1 MGGPCLQY
9 VRPPYGEHEER
20 LCPPCTDNFQ
30 VVPDGFEYDGIIWH
44 SVEQAFQS
52 LKFPMGSIAQ
62 LEIERAAPRPD
73 ESDASYSMRTWSL
86 GQPRRDTS
94 MREDWEQVK
103 VKVMTVLNIAKYASS
118 VDFCFDLIE
127 TGTNRILGQPSTW
140 KWSYWNAAIQTYI
153 RTELHKG
160 TDLHELLQIIDVME
174 PEQVELLLS
183 ECYDFNAS
191 SEAFRNHATGTFE
204 LAQVTYSCNP
214 PSAVIPQDST
224 NYAISLFNG
233 ELVMAD
239 VHDFQATF
247 NRYQPD
253 VVITMSSK
261 PPALPE
267 VAYEGE
273 WLFRNFG
280 GYDLLNMDAMGT
292 IANEAIDALQLGKTV
307 LIHCLHGQDRT
318 GIIAAALIYAGY
330 DHPDIDDRLEIIMTK
345 ARIKKDGYWFGPN
358 GAMRGY
364 DYQRRAKMLALHTKQ
379 ARFMRK

>member
-30 VVPDGFEYDGIIWH
+30 VVPGGFEYDGILWH

-52 LKFPMGSIAQ
+52 LKFPIGSIAQ
-62 LEIERAAPRPD
+62 IEIERTAPRPD
-73 ESDASYSMRTWSL
+73 ESETSYSMRTWSL

-94 MREDWEQVK
+94 MHEDWEQVK

-140 KWSYWNAAIQTYI
+140 KWPYWNAAIQTYI

-191 SEAFRNHATGTFE
+191 SEAFRTMQQAPLSSHRSPFLATL
-204 LAQVTYSCNP
+204 LAPSSHRIQPTIRFHCLTGSSSWLMYTISRP
-214 PSAVIPQDST
+214 PSIG
-224 NYAISLFNG
+224 IS
-233 ELVMAD
+233 
-239 VHDFQATF
+239 
-247 NRYQPD
+247 P
-253 VVITMSSK
+253 MSS
-261 PPALPE
+261 L
-267 VAYEGE
+267 
-273 WLFRNFG
+273 R
-280 GYDLLNMDAMGT
+280 
-292 IANEAIDALQLGKTV
+292 
-307 LIHCLHGQDRT
+307 
-318 GIIAAALIYAGY
+318 
-330 DHPDIDDRLEIIMTK
+330 
-345 ARIKKDGYWFGPN
+345 
-358 GAMRGY
+358 
-364 DYQRRAKMLALHTKQ
+364 
-379 ARFMRK
+379 